1 MFAPVAPP
9 GAAQVAPR
17 GRVREDGG
25 AMPQSAAAAPPFSYA
40 APPVPDTSR
49 RRVVAELRSTFGFDG
64 FRPLQEEVV
73 GAILKGRDTFVLMP
87 TGGGKSLC
95 YQLPALLMDGVAVV
109 VSPLIALMKDQV
121 DKLLAMGVAATFINS
136 SLDGPEVGRRLRGL
150 AQGRYKLVY
159 VAPERLMLPQFLEL
173 LAGVKLSFFAVDEA
187 HCISEWGHDFRPEYR
202 GLSRLRALFPDAPI
216 AAFTATA
223 TTQVRADI
231 VRQLKLQNAA
241 TFVGSFNRT
250 NLFYEVRPKETG
262 AQAYAQL
269 LGYLRDHE
277 AHSGIIYCVARAT
290 TEQLADK
297 LSKDGF
303 RALAYHAGLEADER
317 RQRQEMFIRDDVQI
331 MVATV
336 AFGMGIDKPDVRFV
350 VHYDLPKNLE
360 GYYQESGRAGRDG
373 DPSECLLFYTY
384 ADALKHEHF
393 IKERERELAYEED
406 ALEREQQLLHL
417 QQQRKQLRQMLEWA
431 DGITC
436 RRAALLDY
444 FGEALDEHAHDAAD
458 SDTLAPEACCDNC
471 REPAELVDYTVP
483 AQMLLSCA
491 FRTGQRFGAG
501 HLIDVLRG
509 AATEKVRRFRHDS
522 VSTYGI
528 GKDRPQEEWWY
539 LVRQLVKGGQA
550 RQDEERYG
558 AITITA
564 AGAAVLR
571 SQAQVILPKPRLRPA
586 KVKKEKRQPATTG
599 TAGSPGAATFGRD
612 FDAAPVDEQLFQRLR
627 ALRKRLADARAVP
640 PYVIFPDVTLREL
653 AALKPTS
660 PEQLRRVKGVGE
672 KKLADFG
679 DVFLAEIAGR

>member
-1 MFAPVAPP
+1 M
-9 GAAQVAPR
+9 
-17 GRVREDGG
+17 
-25 AMPQSAAAAPPFSYA
+25 
-40 APPVPDTSR
+40 
-49 RRVVAELRSTFGFDG
+49 VAELRSTFGFDG
-64 FRPLQEEVV
+64 FRPLQGEIVEAVL
-73 GAILKGRDTFVLMP
+73 AGRDAFVLMP

-95 YQLPALLMDGVAVV
+95 YQLPALLMDGVAIVI
-109 VSPLIALMKDQV
+109 SPLIALMKDQV

-136 SLDGPEVGRRLRGL
+136 SLEGPEVSRRLRGL
-150 AQGRYKLVY
+150 ARGEFRLVY

-173 LAGVKLSFFAVDEA
+173 LQGVKLTFFAVDEA

-202 GLSRLRALFPDAPI
+202 GLSRLRALFPEVPI

-223 TTQVRADI
+223 TKQVRADI
-231 VRQLKLQNAA
+231 VRQLKLHDAA
-241 TFVGSFNRT
+241 TFCGSFNRA
-250 NLFYEVRPKETG
+250 NLSYEVRPKETG

-277 AHSGIIYCVARAT
+277 DDSGIIYCVARAT
-290 TEQLADK
+290 TEQLAEK
-297 LSKDGF
+297 LNKDGF
-303 RALAYHAGLEADER
+303 RALAYHAGLETDDR
-317 RQRQEMFIRDDVQI
+317 RRRQEMFIRDDVHI

-393 IKERERELAYEED
+393 ARERERELD
-406 ALEREQQLLHL
+406 AEPDPLVREQQLLHL
-417 QQQRKQLRQMLEWA
+417 QQQRKQLRQMIDWA

-436 RRAALLDY
+436 RRAALLAY
-444 FGEALDEHAHDAAD
+444 FDETLDPAEQPDPA
-458 SDTLAPEACCDNC
+458 TCCDNC
-471 REPAELVDYTVP
+471 REPAELMDYTVP

-491 FRTGQRFGAG
+491 FRTGQRFGAA

-509 AATEKVRRFRHDS
+509 ASTEKVRRFRHDS

-539 LVRQLVKGGQA
+539 VARQLVKGGQA
-550 RQDEERYG
+550 RQVEEEYG
-558 AITITA
+558 AIKITA
-564 AGAAVLR
+564 DGAAVLR
-571 SQAQVILPKPRLRPA
+571 SQAQVILPKPRLRPGKA
-586 KVKKEKRQPATTG
+586 KREKRQASQSG
-599 TAGSPGAATFGRD
+599 TAGLAGMAGSSPDFQATP
-612 FDAAPVDEQLFQRLR
+612 ADERLFQRLR
-627 ALRKRLADARAVP
+627 TLRKRLADERGVP

-653 AALKPTS
+653 AARRPSSLT
-660 PEQLRRVKGVGE
+660 QLRGVKGVGE

-679 DVFLAEIAGR
+679 EVFLAEIAGG